1 MILSY
6 LNSQNTSL
14 AYLKYLNDTSPHA
27 VISISGNVYVL
38 RLPFK
43 NSYRSSDVLEVIINN
58 AEHFTEVTE
67 SMNSFVSS
75 LTAAGSSPLAIATLF
90 SSPSPHKTLKL
101 YSVLSSVFPS
111 FQLCFFSTVSGLFIL
126 LPLDTLD
133 FLKDFF
139 SSPFPPHWQW

>member
-27 VISISGNVYVL
+27 VISVSGNVYVL

-101 YSVLSSVFPS
+101 YSVLSSVFSS
-111 FQLCFFSTVSGLFIL
+111 FQL
-126 LPLDTLD
+126 
-133 FLKDFF
+133 
-139 SSPFPPHWQW
+139 